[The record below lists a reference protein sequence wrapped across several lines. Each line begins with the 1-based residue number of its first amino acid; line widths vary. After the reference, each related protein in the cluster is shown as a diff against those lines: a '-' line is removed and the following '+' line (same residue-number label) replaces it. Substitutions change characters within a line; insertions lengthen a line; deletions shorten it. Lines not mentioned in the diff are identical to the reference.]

1 MMMDPE
7 IQRQFEDFDERLKL
21 AEKRLLAVGNLVRK
35 AGIPMLVD
43 TQVKLDALTE
53 SHARLYGSMQQL
65 SEAQK
70 KTDQQLAELADEH
83 KKTEQTMRE
92 LAEAQKRTEESLR
105 RLIDR
110 TGNGHG
116 S

>member
-1 MMMDPE
+1 MDPE
-7 IQRQFEDFDERLKL
+7 IERQFEEFDERLKT
-21 AEKRLLAVGNLVRK
+21 AEKRLLATGNLVYK

-43 TQVKLDALTE
+43 TQVKLNALME
-53 SHARLYGSMQQL
+53 SHAQLYGSMQQL
-65 SEAQK
+65 SEAQR
-70 KTDQQLAELADEH
+70 KTDQQLAELAEEH
-83 KKTEQTMRE
+83 RKTEQTMRE
-92 LAEAQKRTEESLR
+92 LGEAQKRTEESLR